1 MLLLRTHYLV
11 TDRPKLKPGDCVMDV
26 SVYPDISELFLI
38 SDVLVTDYSSSM
50 FDFAV
55 TGRPMVFFTY
65 DLERYRDHVR
75 GFYFG
80 FDAEA
85 PGPLLGTSRRSS
97 RRCATRPRWRPGT
110 GTRAPPSPPGT
121 SARRRPRRRRV
132 LDRVL
137 QPGH

>member
-1 MLLLRTHYLV
+1 
-11 TDRPKLKPGDCVMDV
+11 MDV

-75 GFYFG
+75 GFYFD

-85 PGPLLGTSRRSS
+85 PGPLLGTSREVVEALRLSAALE
-97 RRCATRPRWRPGT
+97 RHLPLAGCPGVWLWA
-110 GTRAPPSPPGT
+110 RARHPG
-121 SARRRPRRRRV
+121 
-132 LDRVL
+132 
-137 QPGH
+137 

>member
-1 MLLLRTHYLV
+1 MVGGRAFSLELDLDRFRAALGHDHVLLLRTHYLV
-11 TDRPKLKPGDCVMDV
+11 TDRPKLGPGDCVMDV

-75 GFYFG
+75 GFYFD

-85 PGPLLGTSRRSS
+85 PGPLLSTT
-97 RRCATRPRWRPGT
+97 A
-110 GTRAPPSPPGT
+110 SP
-121 SARRRPRRRRV
+121 
-132 LDRVL
+132 DFK
-137 QPGH
+137 